1 MDNSQKIICPIITVW
16 ILLALNCLLFYSYLI
31 YIFSII
37 KGFDGLDGYTWFII
51 LSLLINFLIELIASI
66 LVTISFENKKFRL
79 YLIGLIMSLVF
90 DIYITV
96 YIFVVGEGRYYY
108 RGKIRITF
116 NTVLLALIEWTIFI
130 VLIIY
135 YKRVKSLFNKTYLN
149 PSLINDF
156 PSEIQTPDKAVAQNL
171 NQNIYI

>member
-1 MDNSQKIICPIITVW
+1 
-16 ILLALNCLLFYSYLI
+16 
-31 YIFSII
+31 
-37 KGFDGLDGYTWFII
+37 
-51 LSLLINFLIELIASI
+51 
-66 LVTISFENKKFRL
+66 
-79 YLIGLIMSLVF
+79 MSLVF

-156 PSEIQTPDKAVAQNL
+156 PSEIQTPDKVGTHNL
-171 NQNIYI
+171 SQNIYI